1 MAKAIE
7 VRYCRKCG
15 KMEQMSTTMDYRM
28 DQLVAV
34 VWCPCSE
41 ADARVTKLGAQEA
54 YYLDVEVKQEA
65 SGNDGDDQG
74 DVLAQ
79 HEQEAEGAQAAAD

>member
-54 YYLDVEVKQEA
+54 YYLDVEVKREA
-65 SGNDGDDQG
+65 SGDDGTDSG
-74 DVLAQ
+74 DVPQSGEAG
-79 HEQEAEGAQAAAD
+79 AEGDA